1 MSDSKVRDCSAW
13 THHAFLDEELGS
25 FQGPCHVLA
34 KSLSLLLI
42 QDLSVEGANLQKKQV
57 YSPEEKGTNQKQ
69 ILTQSLTGFPSS

>member
-25 FQGPCHVLA
+25 FQGPGHVLA

-42 QDLSVEGANLQKKQV
+42 QDLSVEGANLQK
-57 YSPEEKGTNQKQ
+57 THRL
-69 ILTQSLTGFPSS
+69 ILQRKKELI

>member
-25 FQGPCHVLA
+25 FQGPCQVLA

-42 QDLSVEGANLQKKQV
+42 QDLSVEGANLQK
-57 YSPEEKGTNQKQ
+57 THRF
-69 ILTQSLTGFPSS
+69 ILQRKKELIRNRF

>member
-1 MSDSKVRDCSAW
+1 MNNSKVRDCSAW

-42 QDLSVEGANLQKKQV
+42 QDLSVEGANLQK
-57 YSPEEKGTNQKQ
+57 THRF
-69 ILTQSLTGFPSS
+69 ILQWKKELIRNRF

>member
-42 QDLSVEGANLQKKQV
+42 QDLSVEGANLQK
-57 YSPEEKGTNQKQ
+57 THRF
-69 ILTQSLTGFPSS
+69 ILQRKKELIRNRF

>member
-34 KSLSLLLI
+34 KSLSLLFI
-42 QDLSVEGANLQKKQV
+42 QDLSVEGANLQKKHRF
-57 YSPEEKGTNQKQ
+57 
-69 ILTQSLTGFPSS
+69 ILQRKKELIRNRF

>member
-25 FQGPCHVLA
+25 FQGPCQVLA

-42 QDLSVEGANLQKKQV
+42 QDLSVEGANLQKTQV